1 MTELYEVHKPVL
13 DDLTG
18 RFLTFYIGDAIYG
31 IGLSRVI
38 EIISVQDITRIP
50 NLPLYIKGIINLRG
64 KIVPVMD
71 IRLRFGLPEKS
82 YDDLTC
88 IIVVNM
94 DDMTIGLIADQVHE
108 VTAAEDTVLTELP
121 DFNEKSSGTY
131 LESIGKM
138 GSELVLNID
147 CRRLF
152 YEDQPSPDHAS
163 CR

>member
-1 MTELYEVHKPVL
+1 MSDLYEAHQPIH

-38 EIISVQDITRIP
+38 EIISVQEITRIP
-50 NLPLYIKGIINLRG
+50 NLPSYIKGIINLRG

-71 IRLRFGLPEKS
+71 IRLRFGLSEKS

-94 DDMTIGLIADQVHE
+94 DDMNIGLIADQVHE

-121 DFNEKSSGTY
+121 EFNDKSACTY
-131 LESIGKM
+131 LESIGKL
-138 GSELVLNID
+138 GSDLVLNID

-152 YEDQPSPDHAS
+152 YDDRPSPDSES
-163 CR
+163 CL

>member
-1 MTELYEVHKPVL
+1 MTDLYEVQKPVL
-13 DDLTG
+13 DDLSG

-121 DFNEKSSGTY
+121 DFNENSSGTY

-138 GSELVLNID
+138 GSELILNID